1 MEFFSIYND
10 VKGSILI
17 QGLTEINVD
26 NREDIC
32 IQLQKGNIKRQTAPT
47 LMNHQSSRSHTVFT
61 ITIFTKESTAS
72 NEEILKTGKI
82 NFVDLA
88 GSENIARSGCKDIR
102 ALELANINRS
112 LLTLGRV
119 IHALADK
126 TKKHVP
132 YRDSKL
138 TRILQDSLG
147 GHTKTCIVATISP
160 ASNSVDETL
169 NTLEYACRARDIKN
183 SPTVNEKLSQNQII
197 DNLLST
203 IKRLELDLE
212 ASRNGI
218 GFYIS
223 KDNYATITEELET
236 LRRDRLSFDDVLR
249 EKNKLIEDL
258 GK

>member
-1 MEFFSIYND
+1 M
-10 VKGSILI
+10 KGSIFI
-17 QGLTEINVD
+17 QGLTEVNVND
-26 NREDIC
+26 NEEIC
-32 IQLQKGNIKRQTAPT
+32 KQLQKGNIKRQTAPT

-61 ITIFTKESTAS
+61 ITVFTKESTVS

-169 NTLEYACRARDIKN
+169 STLEYACRARDIKN

-197 DNLLST
+197 DSLFIR
-203 IKRLELDLE
+203 IKQLELDLE
-212 ASRNGI
+212 ASRSGV

-223 KDNYATITEELET
+223 NDNYSALMEELEN
-236 LRRDRLSFDDVLR
+236 LKRDKLTFGDVLK
-249 EKNKLIEDL
+249 EKNKQIDEL